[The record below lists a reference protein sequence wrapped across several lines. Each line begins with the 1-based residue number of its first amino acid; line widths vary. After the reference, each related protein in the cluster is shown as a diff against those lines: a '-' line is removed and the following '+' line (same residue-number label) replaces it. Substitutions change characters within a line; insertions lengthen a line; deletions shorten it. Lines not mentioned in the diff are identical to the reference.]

1 MPTGGQELEAGPHS
15 PNSLQDSRQRT
26 HIFPPG
32 PGAHI
37 FFLSKCSFLAK
48 RTVKRGKSHRLKEEE
63 EEEKKEEEEEE
74 EKKEEEEESRV
85 CILESNLGERATFL
99 PAEAT
104 VKPSGARAESTGL
117 LGLFL
122 KQPCTSLTLLE
133 LFFG

>member
-1 MPTGGQELEAGPHS
+1 MLRGARQSPFAHRGQEREAGPRS
-15 PNSLQDSRQRT
+15 PNSLWDSRQRT

-63 EEEKKEEEEEE
+63 EEEKKE
-74 EKKEEEEESRV
+74 KEEEESCV
-85 CILESNLGERATFL
+85 YILESNLGERATFL

-104 VKPSGARAESTGL
+104 VKPSGAHAESTGL

-122 KQPCTSLTLLE
+122 KQP
-133 LFFG
+133 

>member
-63 EEEKKEEEEEE
+63 EEEKKEEEEE
-74 EKKEEEEESRV
+74 SRV

>member
-63 EEEKKEEEEEE
+63 EEEKKEEEEE
-74 EKKEEEEESRV
+74 SCV